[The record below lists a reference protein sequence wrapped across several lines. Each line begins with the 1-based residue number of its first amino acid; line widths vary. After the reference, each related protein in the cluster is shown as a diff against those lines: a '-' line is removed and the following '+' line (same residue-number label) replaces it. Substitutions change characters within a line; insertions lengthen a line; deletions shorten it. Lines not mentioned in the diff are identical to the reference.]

1 MLEPRLRTLWL
12 ANAASA
18 GAAVAVRAQRPLFAT
33 QRPLFDTEA
42 RRQGETVV
50 ASDLEVVTV
59 TDRSAV
65 LTWTTRARNRTGR
78 LRPAPAGTEV
88 RLAPADGRGVPR
100 TWYVDGLR
108 TPYHYAEIRDL
119 EPGRAYRF
127 EAWSDAHRAT
137 PARTW
142 VTRRSGTPESTG
154 VLTTLTPPPGRL
166 LRTLALA
173 NDLHYGEPASGLFAG
188 LFEGLR
194 HSTDEYPDFMLQ
206 SALEDL
212 RLPDRAADHLV
223 VAGDL
228 TDSGTAEQSR
238 GVRERLDAW
247 GELGRDYFVC
257 RGNHDIRP
265 PEEPDHWGAV
275 FHERDRLVEYFVGG
289 LRLIGLDTTRPRGA
303 GGTLGAA
310 QLAHLREL
318 LRGEPDRPTVI
329 FGHHPVTRHA
339 AVSNPGG
346 PGFVLDRVNAA
357 ALHALYAAAPGVFLH
372 HSGHTH
378 RNRLSRPDSGIGV
391 EFLEV
396 GAVKEYPGG
405 YTLLRVYEG
414 GYMVNFYKTRSEAAR
429 RWSTRTRS
437 QYLGLHPDHALGSCL
452 DRNHVVLRDFSGL
465 HGRTGN

>member
-1 MLEPRLRTLWL
+1 MLEPRLRTMWL
-12 ANAASA
+12 ANAASGA
-18 GAAVAVRAQRPLFAT
+18 AAVAVRTPRPAFAAQTRRAQR
-33 QRPLFDTEA
+33 EA
-42 RRQGETVV
+42 VV

-59 TDRSAV
+59 TDHSAV
-65 LTWTTRARNRTGR
+65 ITWTTRTRTRAGR
-78 LRPAPAGTEV
+78 LRPAPADTEL
-88 RLAPADGRGVPR
+88 RIAPADGRGVAR
-100 TWYVDGLR
+100 VQIFEGIR
-108 TPYHYAEIRDL
+108 TPYHYAEIREL

-127 EAWSDAHRAT
+127 EAYSDGQRAV
-137 PARTW
+137 PARTL

-154 VLTTLTPPPGRL
+154 VFTTLTPPPGRL

-188 LFEGLR
+188 FFEGVR
-194 HSTDEYPDFMLQ
+194 HDSDEYPEFMLR
-206 SALEDL
+206 AMLEDL
-212 RLPDRAADHLV
+212 RLPDRGADHLV

-238 GVRERLDAW
+238 GVREGLDTW
-247 GELGRDYFVC
+247 GNLGRDYFVC
-257 RGNHDIRP
+257 RGNHDVRP
-265 PEEPDHWGAV
+265 PEEPDQWGAV
-275 FHERDRLVEYFVGG
+275 FHERDRLVEYFMGG
-289 LRLIGLDTTRPRGA
+289 LRLIGLDTTRTRGA
-303 GGTLGAA
+303 GGTLDPA

-318 LRGEPDRPTVI
+318 LRGEPDRPTLI

-346 PGFVLDRVNAA
+346 PGFVLDRSNAA
-357 ALHALYAAAPGVFLH
+357 ALHSLYATAPGVFLH

-405 YTLLRVYEG
+405 YTLVRVYEG
-414 GYMVNFYKTRSEAAR
+414 GYMANFYKTRSEAAR

-437 QYLGLHPDHALGSCL
+437 QYLGMHPDHALGSCA
-452 DRNHVVLRDFSGL
+452 DRNHVALRDFSGL
-465 HGRTGN
+465 CGEPSAS